1 MVTLKKHATYLVLLP
16 LVATISGCL
25 YELTLDDKGGGTM
38 TAQFQVS
45 KPDLQTIKG
54 RMGSSA
60 VKVTSAELVTKEG
73 RSEGVFKL
81 QFSDVTKLSTVEQFR
96 GIQITR
102 VEGPKGMVLSA
113 KIRHDKPLNLPDAVV
128 DRFGKEVRVI
138 VNLPGDVVESNGK
151 VSGGKTVTWS
161 WGIREFFDAPEV
173 VMTATYKQPGAAA
186 EATKAPAE
194 SADKA
199 TSPTA
204 SAAQTPTA
212 AAGKGKSSK
221 SKSKPAK

>member
-1 MVTLKKHATYLVLLP
+1 MLTLKKHATYLVLLP
-16 LVATISGCL
+16 LVAAISGCL
-25 YELTLDDKGGGTM
+25 YELTLDEKGGGTM

-45 KPDLQTIKG
+45 KPDLPTIKG

-60 VKVTSAELVTKEG
+60 VKVTSAELVTKDG

-81 QFSDVTKLSTVEQFR
+81 QFGDVTKLSTAEQFR
-96 GIQITR
+96 GVQITR
-102 VEGPKGMVLSA
+102 VEGAKGTTVLTA
-113 KIRHDKPLNLPDAVV
+113 KIRHEKPLHLPDAVV
-128 DRFGKEVRVI
+128 DRFGKEVKVI

-151 VSGGKTVTWS
+151 ASGGKTVTWS

-186 EATKAPAE
+186 EATTAPTE

-199 TSPTA
+199 QSPTA
-204 SAAQTPTA
+204 SADQAQTPTA
-212 AAGKGKSSK
+212 ATGKSKPSK
-221 SKSKPAK
+221 SKKK